1 VTPTLEPPT
10 TTADET
16 ALHALFARL
25 EHAWNAGDATA
36 YSQCFTPD
44 SDYITFEGGHLQ
56 GRHANAEAHQKLF
69 ETFVKGSKLTGQIK
83 DIRFLTPDV
92 AVLHA
97 TGNVRL
103 RWQSRPAPGRES
115 IQTYVAVKRD
125 GTWRFAAFHNS
136 RIAQRDWYHYLGLML
151 GRR

>member
-1 VTPTLEPPT
+1 MTQTPEPPT
-10 TTADET
+10 RTEL
-16 ALHALFARL
+16 ALHELFARL
-25 EHAWNAGDATA
+25 ERTWNAGDATA
-36 YSQCFTPD
+36 YSECFTPD
-44 SDYITFEGGHLQ
+44 CDYITFEGGHLQ
-56 GRHANAEAHQKLF
+56 GRNENAHAHQKLF
-69 ETFVKGSKLTGQIK
+69 DTFLKGSKLEGRIK

-115 IQTYVAVKRD
+115 IQTYVAINRD
-125 GTWRFAAFHNS
+125 GVWQFASFHNS
-136 RIAQRDWYHYLGLML
+136 RILQRDWYHYLGLIL